1 MTIIDRIKLFSKR
14 SPVTAILLAI
24 MGVYFVVISLNG
36 GTTNT
41 QALVNFGAFFPP
53 YILQNNEYYRFI
65 TSIFIHIGLAHIFF
79 NGYALYIFGTQIER
93 VMGKIKYI
101 MFFLITGIGGNIVTY
116 IVSLTSETSFL
127 TVSAGASGSLFG
139 ILGAFLYLIRHHR
152 NMISPEGRKS
162 ILTMLAINLGLTLL
176 VPNISTTAHFG
187 GLAIGYL
194 ASYIFIK

>member
-1 MTIIDRIKLFSKR
+1 MTIIDKIKLFSKR

-41 QALVNFGAFFPP
+41 EALVNFGAFFPP

-93 VMGKIKYI
+93 VMGKIRYI

-116 IVSLTSETSFL
+116 IVSLTSEASFL

-139 ILGAFLYLIRHHR
+139 ILGAFLYLIRHHK

-187 GLAIGYL
+187 GLAMGYL